1 MFGLLPKNL
10 EFFDCFE
17 RAAVNA
23 LHCAELLADFV
34 ARGNFADQDRVTA
47 IEEVEHNGDK
57 ITHETLDRLER
68 TYITPIDRDDIY
80 RLITRIDDVV
90 DSMDAIGQ
98 RMFYYKVQLIN
109 NDFPDQCTVLVKAV
123 RSMVAA
129 VGALRHMKNRGKAKS
144 KTGSSLDELII
155 AVHAAEEEGDSI
167 YHKVLGELFEG
178 GLEVFQVMKWKEL
191 HELVEQAIDFC
202 DDVACL
208 MHSIVLKNV

>member
-17 RAAVNA
+17 EAAVNA

-34 ARGNFADQDRVTA
+34 RQGNYKDHERVAA
-47 IEEVEHNGDK
+47 ISEVEHKGDQ
-57 ITHETLDRLER
+57 ITHRTLDRLEQ

-90 DSMDAIGQ
+90 DSMEAVAQ
-98 RMFYYKVQLIN
+98 RMLYYKIEQIN
-109 NDFPDQCTVLVKAV
+109 ESFPDQCVVLVRAV

-129 VGALRHMKNRGKAKS
+129 VAGLRHMKERGKHKG
-144 KTGSSLDELII
+144 GSSLEDLII
-155 AVHAAEEEGDSI
+155 AVHAAEEEGDTI
-167 YHKVLGELFEG
+167 HHKFLARLFES
-178 GLEVFQVMKWKEL
+178 GLDAFQIMKWKEL
-191 HELVEQAIDFC
+191 HELVEGAIDYC

-208 MHSIVLKNV
+208 LHGIVLKNV